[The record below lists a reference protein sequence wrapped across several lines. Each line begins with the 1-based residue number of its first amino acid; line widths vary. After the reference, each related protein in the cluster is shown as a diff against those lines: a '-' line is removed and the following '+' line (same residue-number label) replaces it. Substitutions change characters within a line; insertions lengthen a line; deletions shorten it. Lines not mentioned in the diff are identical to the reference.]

1 MRCCRLFFDEMRQ
14 QIEAF
19 GGTVEKFAGDAIMA
33 VFRVPRVNED
43 DAERW
48 ARLSCIAKAARTV

>member
-1 MRCCRLFFDEMRQ
+1 MRQ